1 MKKSILFIL
10 LLSFLYQNTS
20 SIWIITSF
28 YINQDYIAKNVCI
41 NRFDAIPVCN
51 GKCFLKEELSADAEK
66 EQQIPNIKNKEVQ
79 PLFHETVNYNP
90 VTTYIQTITQ
100 IDYPEYTPN
109 FILSKL
115 VFPVFQPPEFV

>member
-10 LLSFLYQNTS
+10 LLSFLYQSTS

-28 YINQDYIAKNVCI
+28 YINQDYIAKNICI

-51 GKCFLKEELSADAEK
+51 GKCFLEKELSADAEK
-66 EQQIPNIKNKEVQ
+66 GQQIPNIKNKEVH
-79 PLFHETVNYNP
+79 PLFFQVINYKP
-90 VTTYIQTITQ
+90 VTAYNQAFTQ
-100 IDYPEYTPN
+100 IDYPEYIPN

-115 VFPVFQPPEFV
+115 VFPVFRPPEFV